1 MIYYNRQV
9 MNMFHLIFTCLQ
21 CLPVAYLDHPLEISE
36 ERVVTVQSSIVS
48 SLHLVFRL
56 ETRDFA
62 L

>member
-1 MIYYNRQV
+1 
-9 MNMFHLIFTCLQ
+9 MNMVHLIFTCLQ